1 MCECVCCRT
10 SYNSIESHKCSK
22 EPVTSSSP
30 SRVFTKHQLIP
41 FNVLFQ
47 RYSKTLLQ
55 HISELNRGHS
65 SAWKTGNPKKRVLW
79 HPKVTHGIAYIPAN
93 KNLLCGTFMWRSMWF
108 DVILPLSF
116 PMFFFSAKNWNFR
129 NFPFPFFFASY
140 FRYHGTGE
148 RK

>member
-1 MCECVCCRT
+1 MWVCVCCRS
-10 SYNSIESHKCSK
+10 SYNSIEPHKFSK

-65 SAWKTGNPKKRVLW
+65 TAWKTGNPKKEYCDIL
-79 HPKVTHGIAYIPAN
+79 KLLMELLTFLLI
-93 KNLLCGTFMWRSMWF
+93 KNLLGGTFMWRTMWF